1 MNFLEKNDSLA
12 SAIGTLIL
20 SACNTTLCSA
30 KFRLTTLIVPWIGY
44 HRSIAQRC
52 EVLYADI
59 YAYSTDVDR
68 QWCRFVLERECAE
81 PARHRTLDRAC
92 LDDCAFWQF
101 SAQSYLDIAY
111 LRQLKVTT
119 REIETRVVELE
130 TVVPVPS
137 FETWEANL
145 TTFLAAAKE
154 VLKRTVE
161 FLDDV
166 L

>member
-1 MNFLEKNDSLA
+1 M
-12 SAIGTLIL
+12 L
-20 SACNTTLCSA
+20 S
-30 KFRLTTLIVPWIGY
+30 
-44 HRSIAQRC
+44 
-52 EVLYADI
+52 
-59 YAYSTDVDR
+59 
-68 QWCRFVLERECAE
+68 
-81 PARHRTLDRAC
+81 
-92 LDDCAFWQF
+92 AFWQF

-111 LRQLKVTT
+111 LRQLKVAT

-137 FETWEANL
+137 FETWESNL
-145 TTFLAAAKE
+145 TAFLAAAKE